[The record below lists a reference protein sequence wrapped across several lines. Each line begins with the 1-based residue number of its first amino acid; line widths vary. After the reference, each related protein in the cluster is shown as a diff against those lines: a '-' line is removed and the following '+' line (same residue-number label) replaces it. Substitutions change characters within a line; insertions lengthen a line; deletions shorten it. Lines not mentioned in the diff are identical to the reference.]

1 MQVLVPISSRT
12 SFFPVE
18 EYFFPKPLIEV
29 AGQPMITLVV
39 SALKSALDDPKFVF
53 SVEREEARRFSLS
66 QILKLAAGQDAVIVE
81 RLGATS
87 GALCSCLLTADE
99 LNASEELLI
108 VNSDQI
114 ITANLAAHIARFRQ
128 LKADAGVVTFDAV
141 HPRWS
146 YVVDDGAHQVQQAF
160 EKKVMSRD
168 AIAGVYYF
176 KEAGTFIEAAK
187 RAILNDASEQGLYFI
202 SASLNETILM
212 NRSVVH
218 SRIEARDYHS
228 FFSPERIAAFERSE
242 AAAAIRDGH
251 DIGSKVNVIIPAAGE
266 GTRFANAA
274 WKKPKPFIDVAGE
287 PMLTHVVRNVS
298 PLGGKTSVLLRR
310 DHADGHPGIVQ
321 TLETD
326 GIRIIPV
333 DRLTEGTASTV
344 LLARDVFDNENPMM
358 VANSDQLVDF
368 DVTDFVRDCLARGL
382 DGSILVFR
390 DPDMDT
396 KWSFAKVNDQG
407 LVTEVAEKKP
417 ISDLATVGIYLFR
430 RGSDF
435 VGAAADM
442 MAANDRVNGEF
453 YTCPIYNYMIAKGAR
468 IGAYE
473 VEMSAMHGLGTP
485 DDLSAYLKH
494 TGAPASTDSPD

>member
-1 MQVLVPISSRT
+1 MQILVPISSRS

-39 SALKSALDDPKFVF
+39 SALKSAFGGSDFVF
-53 SVEREEARRFSLS
+53 VVEREEARAFSLS
-66 QILKLAAGQDAVIVE
+66 QILQLAAGQDAAIVE
-81 RLGATS
+81 RTGNTS
-87 GALCSCLLTADE
+87 GALCSCLLAIDK
-99 LNASEELLI
+99 LDKAEELLI

-114 ITANLAAHIARFRQ
+114 ITANLAAHIDRFRQ
-128 LKADAGVVTFDAV
+128 LEADAGVVTFDAV

-146 YVVDDGAHQVQQAF
+146 YIVDDGGYQVQQAF
-160 EKKVMSRD
+160 EKRVMSRN

-176 KEAGTFIEAAK
+176 KEAETFLEAAK
-187 RAILNDASEQGLYFI
+187 RAILNAASEEGIYFI
-202 SASLNETILM
+202 SASLNETLLM

-218 SRIEARDYHS
+218 SRIDAQHYHS
-228 FFSPERIAAFERSE
+228 FFSPERIATFERSQ
-242 AAAAIRDGH
+242 AAAALRDGQ
-251 DIGSKVNVIIPAAGE
+251 DIGSKVNVIIPAAGA
-266 GTRFANAA
+266 GSRFAKQG

-287 PMLTHVVRNVS
+287 PMLKNVVRNVS

-310 DHADGHPGIVQ
+310 EHTKSQPGIVQ

-326 GIRIIPV
+326 GIKIVPV
-333 DRLTEGTASTV
+333 DRLTEGTACTV
-344 LLARDVFDNENPMM
+344 LLARDVFDNQNPLI

-390 DPDMDT
+390 DPEMDK
-396 KWSFAKVNDQG
+396 KWSFAKVNDEG

-417 ISDLATVGIYLFR
+417 ISDLATAGIYLFR
-430 RGSDF
+430 RGHDF

-442 MAANDRVNGEF
+442 IAANERVNGEF
-453 YTCPIYNYMIAKGAR
+453 YTCPIYNYMISRGAR

-473 VEMSAMHGLGTP
+473 VPMTAMHGLGTP
-485 DDLSAYLKH
+485 DDLSLYLSH
-494 TGAPASTDSPD
+494 IGAPASADSPN